1 MRAMCHN
8 PKGFTSCTS
17 HLFFVLLFL
26 SLVSLLTWRSGVPL
40 TLKRMMHACLRDLSA
55 FSLIYLE
62 QTPRPSWYSFI
73 SFALLLRSSHSQTVL
88 AQSIDSAGQC
98 SGKRCQILRRAEL
111 EMPPY
116 FFALPRLVLLVY
128 LWVCLLDTLDRSN
141 MSWEATSQI
150 VIKFR
155 KGPLSEILN
164 PLTFHPGSL
173 LVLHLTQHLQQA
185 IFFHLYRR
193 IYHSL
198 KCQPSWNIP
207 STFMPLKEWTPA
219 TLALSSSAVFEPK
232 GQLRT
237 KSKDW
242 NKTWQIFYFYFSHT
256 AVEGAICKNGLP
268 VSLIPKTN
276 RRQRITRV
284 TLTAANCDH
293 R

>member
-1 MRAMCHN
+1 MRAMRHN

-141 MSWEATSQI
+141 MFGKLRA
-150 VIKFR
+150 K
-155 KGPLSEILN
+155 LSLN
-164 PLTFHPGSL
+164 LEKVPWARF
-173 LVLHLTQHLQQA
+173 
-185 IFFHLYRR
+185 
-193 IYHSL
+193 
-198 KCQPSWNIP
+198 
-207 STFMPLKEWTPA
+207 
-219 TLALSSSAVFEPK
+219 
-232 GQLRT
+232 
-237 KSKDW
+237 
-242 NKTWQIFYFYFSHT
+242 
-256 AVEGAICKNGLP
+256 
-268 VSLIPKTN
+268 LIHWLFI
-276 RRQRITRV
+276 Q
-284 TLTAANCDH
+284 DH
-293 R
+293 F